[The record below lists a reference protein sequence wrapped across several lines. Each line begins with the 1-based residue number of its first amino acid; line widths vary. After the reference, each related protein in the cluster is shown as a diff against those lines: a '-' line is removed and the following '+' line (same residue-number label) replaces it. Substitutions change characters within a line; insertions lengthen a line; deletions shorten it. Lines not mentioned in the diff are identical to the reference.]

1 MKIKLSSPKNPA
13 KFTAWFNKDHIMEK
27 NKHIFSCS
35 NSRFCRNVRVLIS
48 PNWVSWRLLC
58 NMKHDTSSI
67 ILYVCLAIYARSIW
81 PLFSPDTQIPFLGP
95 GAVFVGTITLFLF
108 LWGTGWRWWA
118 ITDSS
123 RLSASYSTIDHVS
136 ALLAQLLI
144 HVSWQSGGD
153 NYEWR
158 Q

>member
-1 MKIKLSSPKNPA
+1 MIQQRSYNGKKIST
-13 KFTAWFNKDHIMEK
+13 F
-27 NKHIFSCS
+27 FSCS

-58 NMKHDTSSI
+58 NMKHDISSI
-67 ILYVCLAIYARSIW
+67 ILYVCLAISARSIW

-123 RLSASYSTIDHVS
+123 RFFCLIFNNWPCVCSVGPIVNSCKLTIWRG
-136 ALLAQLLI
+136 QLWVTTGVELKRKQ
-144 HVSWQSGGD
+144 HLQ
-153 NYEWR
+153 N
-158 Q
+158 